1 MSRAILFFLIPAAT
15 AVGAVEFNRD
25 IRPVLTTH
33 CTACHGGVKTAGGVS
48 FVYREKALA
57 AGKSGK
63 RTIVPGR
70 PEESEMM
77 RRVTTDDEDELM
89 PKPEHG
95 PRLGA
100 AEVAVLRQWI
110 AEGAPWSEHWSVV
123 RPVDPEVPVVKRG
136 EWVREP
142 MDAFVLARLEAE
154 GMGPAGAAGDA
165 EWLRRVSLDLTG
177 LPPSVEEWAAFS
189 GDGGSAMER
198 RGRVVDRLL
207 ASPSYGERWAS
218 LWLDLARYADTY
230 GFEKDPYREIWPW
243 RDWVIRAFNADMRF
257 SEFTIRQLAGD
268 LLDNATADDL
278 LATAFHRNTQ
288 NNSEGGTDDEEW
300 RTTAVHDRV
309 NTTWTVWQATTFG
322 CVQCHSHPYDPY
334 PHTDYYQFKA
344 FFDSTEDCDQNDDWP
359 RFAWQGDAA
368 AAERA
373 ARAYGEMGRLRER
386 IGESGRAAVLAAEPW
401 RGIGVTAAAASG
413 GLLTVRDGGEV
424 VASGTMPVGVG
435 YTVSLSGVEGM
446 TAIRLRVR
454 PESDEPKDWPE
465 RGCMVTDFKV
475 SVVGADGKKEPM
487 GIREVVADQLAGPF
501 DPLALVR
508 GGERAGFGGYPVLE
522 GPRWCVFVLAG
533 PVPAGASLEVVMKH
547 GAPVNSGFQ
556 GTPTRRFSFEGTTAV
571 VAEGGRGELVAALE
585 RERGEYRKSGGT
597 AVPVMRERVDA
608 PRDTRLY
615 LRGNRL
621 TKGERTEPGIP
632 GVFGAVG
639 GGGRQTRLD
648 MAKWLVSEANPLTA
662 RVMANRMWAALF
674 GRGIVETEEDFG
686 SSGSLPSHQALL
698 DHLAVRLVKVHGW
711 SLKRMLRE
719 MVLSGTYGQTSRVK
733 AEVVA
738 RDPRNVLWSR
748 GPRVRLTAEMV
759 RDQALALSGLLS
771 AKQFGPPVYPPQ
783 PDGVWSTVYSGD
795 AWRTSQ
801 GEDRYRRAVYT
812 YVKRTSG
819 YPGFL
824 SFDAPSRDLCTARR
838 MPTNTPLQ
846 ALVTLNDPA
855 YVEMAVALAKRAGKE
870 GGTVRERVAR
880 AVRLITLEEPAVETV
895 ETLVKL
901 YDGAVKEYGMEPEL
915 AKLLGGDA
923 EAAALTLVMNTLL
936 NTDFALNR

>member
-1 MSRAILFFLIPAAT
+1 
-15 AVGAVEFNRD
+15 
-25 IRPVLTTH
+25 
-33 CTACHGGVKTAGGVS
+33 
-48 FVYREKALA
+48 
-57 AGKSGK
+57 
-63 RTIVPGR
+63 
-70 PEESEMM
+70 M
-77 RRVTTDDEDELM
+77 R
-89 PKPEHG
+89 
-95 PRLGA
+95 
-100 AEVAVLRQWI
+100 
-110 AEGAPWSEHWSVV
+110 
-123 RPVDPEVPVVKRG
+123 
-136 EWVREP
+136 
-142 MDAFVLARLEAE
+142 
-154 GMGPAGAAGDA
+154 
-165 EWLRRVSLDLTG
+165 
-177 LPPSVEEWAAFS
+177 
-189 GDGGSAMER
+189 
-198 RGRVVDRLL
+198 
-207 ASPSYGERWAS
+207 
-218 LWLDLARYADTY
+218 
-230 GFEKDPYREIWPW
+230 
-243 RDWVIRAFNADMRF
+243 
-257 SEFTIRQLAGD
+257 
-268 LLDNATADDL
+268 
-278 LATAFHRNTQ
+278 
-288 NNSEGGTDDEEW
+288 
-300 RTTAVHDRV
+300 
-309 NTTWTVWQATTFG
+309 
-322 CVQCHSHPYDPY
+322 
-334 PHTDYYQFKA
+334 
-344 FFDSTEDCDQNDDWP
+344 
-359 RFAWQGDAA
+359 
-368 AAERA
+368 
-373 ARAYGEMGRLRER
+373 RLRER

-401 RGIGVTAAAASG
+401 RGIGVTTAAASG
-413 GLLTVRDGGEV
+413 GVLTVRDGGEV

-446 TAIRLRVR
+446 TAIRMRVR

-475 SVVGADGKKEPM
+475 SVVRADGKKEPM
-487 GIREVVADQLAGPF
+487 GIREVVADQLTGPF
-501 DPLALVR
+501 DPLALAR

-571 VAEGGRGELVAALE
+571 VAEGGRGGLLAALE
-585 RERGEYRKSGGT
+585 KERGEYRKAGGT
-597 AVPVMRERVDA
+597 SVPVLRERVDA

-632 GVFGAVG
+632 GVFGGEAK
-639 GGGRQTRLD
+639 GGRQTRLD

-662 RVMANRMWAALF
+662 RVMANRLWAALF

-686 SSGSLPSHQALL
+686 SSGSLPVDQALL

-719 MVLSGTYGQTSRVK
+719 MVLSGTYGQTSRVR

-738 RDPRNVLWSR
+738 GDPRNVFWSR
-748 GPRVRLTAEMV
+748 GPRQRLTAEMV

-771 AKQFGPPVYPPQ
+771 AKQYGPPVYPPQ

-795 AWRTSQ
+795 AWRTSE

-880 AVRLITLEEPAVETV
+880 AVRLITLEEPEVETV
-895 ETLVKL
+895 ETLVRL
-901 YDGAVKEYGMEPEL
+901 YDGAVKEYGTEPEL